1 MSVFKAPSLWP
12 GFFSYPTG
20 TRNYRLKKGWY
31 MSSSQSSYVTKFL
44 DKPHEYLTGLPRSPA
59 LYSPM
64 LLFYVLRE
72 ALLER
77 HLLFNALSSSKTTQ
91 KNNDWVREHACQ
103 GERRNRTYL
112 KKYVCWKH
120 KTPRAG
126 SSIRDRKKMRFLFVL
141 CFDIGNP
148 GAIVVSIWVFNWLF
162 GRKIWEKGGNVDKMH
177 RLSVWVLFQM
187 SAQCYYKSFK
197 MIINLSLICH

>member
-112 KKYVCWKH
+112 KNMFVENTKLRVREAPLEIGKKCD
-120 KTPRAG
+120 
-126 SSIRDRKKMRFLFVL
+126 SSLFCALISV
-141 CFDIGNP
+141 IP
-148 GAIVVSIWVFNWLF
+148 GL
-162 GRKIWEKGGNVDKMH
+162 
-177 RLSVWVLFQM
+177 
-187 SAQCYYKSFK
+187 
-197 MIINLSLICH
+197 